1 MPFHRYS
8 AAPALELPDRTWPDR
23 PIVRAPLWCSV
34 DLRDGNQAL
43 AEPMDLPRKH
53 KMFALLCRMGFK
65 QIEVG
70 FPAASQIDFDFVR
83 ELVELD
89 LVPDDVTIQVIT
101 QARAELIE
109 RTFEAVDGARQ
120 AIVHLYNSTSP
131 LQRRVVFDI
140 DRAGAIDL
148 AVSGTRLCTKL
159 AEDHRGG
166 VVSFEYTAESF
177 SSTEPDFAL
186 EICEAVMTVWQ
197 PAPDRP
203 IIVNLPAT
211 VECAP
216 PNVFADQIEW
226 MHRNLSH
233 RESVCLSVHPH
244 NDRGSGIAAAEL
256 AVMAG
261 ADRVEGCLFGNGER
275 TGNVCLV
282 TLGMNLFAQGI
293 DPMLDLSDLGAIR
306 QVAEECTRIPVHPR
320 HPYAGDLVYTAFS
333 GSHQDAIKK
342 GFESMEREAARL
354 GRSPRQ
360 VPWAVPYLPIDPAD
374 VGRTYEAVI
383 RVNSQSGKGGTAY
396 LLQSRSGLA
405 LPRRLQVEFAR
416 TVQRYS
422 ESHSAEVDTER
433 IWELFGSEY
442 LRPGSRLTVA
452 EHTSRPAAGGPVEV
466 TALVSLDGG
475 ELRVSG
481 SGPDVAAAFAASLA
495 AGGLAVRTSHLEE
508 QVVGEDTAVY
518 AECVVGGETLW
529 GVGLAADPA
538 RAAVLAVASA
548 VNRTS
553 AQAV

>member
-1 MPFHRYS
+1 M
-8 AAPALELPDRTWPDR
+8 
-23 PIVRAPLWCSV
+23 

-293 DPMLDLSDLGAIR
+293 DPHARPLRPRRDQAGRRGVHAHPGA
-306 QVAEECTRIPVHPR
+306 HPR
-320 HPYAGDLVYTAFS
+320 HPYAGTWS
-333 GSHQDAIKK
+333 TPPS
-342 GFESMEREAARL
+342 R
-354 GRSPRQ
+354 
-360 VPWAVPYLPIDPAD
+360 
-374 VGRTYEAVI
+374 GRT
-383 RVNSQSGKGGTAY
+383 RTRSRRGSSPWSG
-396 LLQSRSGLA
+396 R
-405 LPRRLQVEFAR
+405 
-416 TVQRYS
+416 
-422 ESHSAEVDTER
+422 
-433 IWELFGSEY
+433 
-442 LRPGSRLTVA
+442 RPGSG
-452 EHTSRPAAGGPVEV
+452 AA
-466 TALVSLDGG
+466 
-475 ELRVSG
+475 RVRCRG
-481 SGPDVAAAFAASLA
+481 RC
-495 AGGLAVRTSHLEE
+495 RTCRS
-508 QVVGEDTAVY
+508 TRR
-518 AECVVGGETLW
+518 TW
-529 GVGLAADPA
+529 GA
-538 RAAVLAVASA
+538 RT
-548 VNRTS
+548 RR
-553 AQAV
+553 